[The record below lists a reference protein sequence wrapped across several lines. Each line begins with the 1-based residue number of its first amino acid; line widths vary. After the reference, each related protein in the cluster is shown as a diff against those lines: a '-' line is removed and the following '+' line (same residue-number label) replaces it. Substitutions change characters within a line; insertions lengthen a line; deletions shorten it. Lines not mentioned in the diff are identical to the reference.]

1 MMEVMAKT
9 PAEIQKAYRERQKA
23 LPKKPKPK
31 PLPIVDPLIATSP
44 RSFAA
49 FLQERESNIMFP
61 ENLHW
66 AGIEV
71 YADLTSEIPK
81 LETSAAWEEMGL
93 EVNSLTVA
101 TAMVDVLTDAAK
113 EIAGYINT
121 YKLEE
126 IEKQL
131 ATASPAKAKQLEAL
145 KTRLEKKTSQFLPV
159 ID

>member
-1 MMEVMAKT
+1 MAKT
-9 PAEIQKAYRERQKA
+9 RAEIQKEYRDRKKA
-23 LPKKPKPK
+23 EALASREKPRPT
-31 PLPIVDPLIATSP
+31 VEPLIATSP

-49 FLQERESNIMFP
+49 FMEEREGNIMFP

-66 AGIEV
+66 VGIEV
-71 YADLTSEIPK
+71 NTDLTKEIPK
-81 LETSAAWEEMGL
+81 LDRSADWEEMGL

-101 TAMVDVLTDAAK
+101 AATVEILTDAAK